1 MHRKKGKVIPGIAGA
16 RHHVGP
22 SLAGIAQRPYIA
34 GGVPNTPASMERWLR
49 DPAAFKPGTAM
60 PDLGL
65 GAQEARDIA
74 AFLYTLPPV
83 D

>member
-1 MHRKKGKVIPGIAGA
+1 
-16 RHHVGP
+16 
-22 SLAGIAQRPYIA
+22 
-34 GGVPNTPASMERWLR
+34 MERWLR